1 MELEGENPAPR
12 PPAPPEAV
20 ATQRLHV
27 TPENV
32 VAMAKAF
39 QDCADRLEEHQPH
52 LDAEMRL
59 TEPWLTDPISE
70 WARLRFNEYFADNEH
85 SFVHIV
91 RSEYTQYQAISE
103 ALVATAKLYGLH
115 EELIEAGFVDIE
127 ADR

>member
-1 MELEGENPAPR
+1 MELEGDNPAPR
-12 PPAPPEAV
+12 PPEPQAST
-20 ATQRLHV
+20 ATQNLRV

-32 VAMAKAF
+32 VAMAKTF
-39 QDCADRLEEHQPH
+39 QDCADRLEEHQQH

-59 TEPWLTDPISE
+59 KEPWLADPISE

-91 RSEYTQYQAISE
+91 QSEYKQYKAISD

-127 ADR
+127 AGR

>member
-1 MELEGENPAPR
+1 MELEGDNPVPR
-12 PPAPPEAV
+12 PPAPPGPTA
-20 ATQRLHV
+20 AQSLHV

-32 VAMAKAF
+32 VAMAKTF

-52 LDAEMRL
+52 LDTEMRL
-59 TEPWLTDPISE
+59 KEPWLKDPVSE
-70 WARLRFNEYFADNEH
+70 WARLRFNEYFSDNEH

-91 RSEYTQYQAISE
+91 QSEYVQYQAIRD
-103 ALVATAKLYGLH
+103 ALVATAQLYGLH